1 MIPISKPSIDT
12 EELNAIKP
20 IFNSGWLGMGQ
31 ATQNFEEKIKSY
43 IGAKHVIATNT
54 GTNAIHLAM
63 DT

>member
-1 MIPISKPSIDT
+1 MIPISNPLIGA

-20 IFNSGWLGMGQ
+20 IFNSGWLGMGE
-31 ATQNFEEKIKSY
+31 ATENFEEKIESY